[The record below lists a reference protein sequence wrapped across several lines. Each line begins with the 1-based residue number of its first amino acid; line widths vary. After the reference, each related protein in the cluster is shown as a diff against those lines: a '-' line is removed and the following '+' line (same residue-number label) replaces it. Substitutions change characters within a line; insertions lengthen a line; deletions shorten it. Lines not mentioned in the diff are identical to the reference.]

1 MVKLTDGNKT
11 IELTKDEMEIIEE
24 GLQDRLNV
32 AEMCGYQLNIKE
44 IEAIRSKLEGLN
56 YE

>member
-24 GLQDRLNV
+24 ALTEVRNEYSSSFSWEGTIN
-32 AEMCGYQLNIKE
+32 NIL
-44 IEAIRSKLEGLN
+44 SKLEGLN